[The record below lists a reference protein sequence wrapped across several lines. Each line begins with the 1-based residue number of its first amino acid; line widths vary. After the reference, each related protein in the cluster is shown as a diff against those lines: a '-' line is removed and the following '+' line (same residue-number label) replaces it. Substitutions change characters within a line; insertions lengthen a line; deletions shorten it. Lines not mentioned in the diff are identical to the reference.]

1 MGARKFII
9 LSAVMITGHALKYST
24 KSHGINC
31 IVDVFTRYILG
42 AIIGHCIAHYL
53 TPYALGDFAKPD
65 PNPDS
70 DSMSLS
76 WRDAVA
82 RENYALQESTA
93 KAQADVREK
102 DRIIQCQ
109 REMIESLEHRSA
121 AHVRS
126 IMGQRNL
133 LEIKD
138 SILVNK
144 NRQIKDLKDDLCKSD
159 MRIRDLQWDN
169 ESLQA
174 NIEWKDETL
183 WVVTGRDSCA
193 LETIENLQCNLA
205 GCIKVLTWSDK
216 AETAAVDR
224 LEKKYAPL
232 LEQLESKLKDAEL
245 RLHNADELRVVN
257 EKDVQYYI
265 ECVKVKDVALRNAEA
280 LLKKSEAERKILID
294 EKASIQSQ
302 QLLEKAKHER
312 EFANATRR
320 LGNRHKD
327 YFNLEKQHE
336 EDLEAAFAE
345 RKDFEAR
352 ISTLNTELSKC
363 KGRLATVNTKILDRE
378 TQLASALKAKEE
390 LESKLKATTE
400 RADENALT
408 TGFARNALDSAI
420 NQLKALNSEC
430 NTHKLARKQFE
441 GAFSASQKSLNESH
455 NMMHLERAQKYRYLD
470 ELNAIEKRYN
480 DGVVASASLQKRLN
494 TSSAMIST
502 MQTKLNVANGLT
514 ARLEE
519 KLGIQNKLVAN
530 LQAQLDTVRN
540 EAADAQSSLKAT
552 QTLARDMR
560 ALWDNAR
567 TRAAN
572 LQNKLETSNQLVL
585 ESKDRAAALET
596 RANNL
601 EASLAVVQKA
611 LANTRSAALEQATIA
626 KQNFD
631 DCAVE
636 ISNANSQIAADK
648 AKIDAL
654 EAQVGEAQRAAE
666 DVAEQCRQ
674 AHKGREQ
681 TCKKLRQA
689 VRVMQ
694 MMKGRINGLRGELE
708 EESRAR
714 EAAEGYVEVE
724 EGDFE
729 DEVVEEEVEVDEEG
743 DDGDDEEESEEES
756 EEEEEDEEEFEGV
769 EVIEGREPVEGEEGF
784 EFVESE

>member
-1 MGARKFII
+1 MGAREFII

-93 KAQADVREK
+93 KARADLREK

-109 REMIESLEHRSA
+109 REMIESLERRSA

-159 MRIRDLQWDN
+159 LRIRDLQWDN

-245 RLHNADELRVVN
+245 RLQRLHNADELRVVK

-455 NMMHLERAQKYRYLD
+455 NLMHLERAQKYRYLD
-470 ELNAIEKRYN
+470 ELNTIEKRYN
-480 DGVVASASLQKRLN
+480 NGVVASKSLQKRLD
-494 TSSAMIST
+494 TSSAMISS
-502 MQTKLNVANGLT
+502 MQTKLNVANGFT

-519 KLGIQNKLVAN
+519 KLGIQNKLVEN
-530 LQAQLDTVRN
+530 LQAQLDIARN
-540 EAADAQSSLKAT
+540 EAADTQSSLKAT
-552 QTLARDMR
+552 QTLAHDMR
-560 ALWDNAR
+560 GLWDNAR

-572 LQNKLETSNQLVL
+572 LQKKLETSNQLVL

-596 RANNL
+596 KSSNL
-601 EASLAVVQKA
+601 EASLAAVQEA
-611 LANTRSAALEQATIA
+611 LANTRCAALEQATIA
-626 KQNFD
+626 KENFND
-631 DCAVE
+631 YAVE
-636 ISNANSQIAADK
+636 ISNANS
-648 AKIDAL
+648 KIDML
-654 EAQVGEAQRAAE
+654 EAQVGEAQSAAE
-666 DVAEQCRQ
+666 GMAQQRRQ
-674 AHKGREQ
+674 AQQGREQ
-681 TCKKLRQA
+681 TCKKLREA

-694 MMKGRINGLRGELE
+694 MMKGRINSLRGELE

-714 EAAEGYVEVE
+714 EAAEGYVEVD

-729 DEVVEEEVEVDEEG
+729 DEVEEEEVELDEEG
-743 DDGDDEEESEEES
+743 DDGDDEDEEES
-756 EEEEEDEEEFEGV
+756 EDEEQEDDEEESENV
-769 EVIEGREPVEGEEGF
+769 EVIEGREPVEGEDGF

>member
-109 REMIESLEHRSA
+109 REMIESLERRSA

-159 MRIRDLQWDN
+159 LRIRDLQWDN

-245 RLHNADELRVVN
+245 RLQRLHNADELRVVN

-363 KGRLATVNTKILDRE
+363 NRQHQDSRPRDPAR
-378 TQLASALKAKEE
+378 QRP
-390 LESKLKATTE
+390 ES
-400 RADENALT
+400 
-408 TGFARNALDSAI
+408 
-420 NQLKALNSEC
+420 
-430 NTHKLARKQFE
+430 E
-441 GAFSASQKSLNESH
+441 G
-455 NMMHLERAQKYRYLD
+455 
-470 ELNAIEKRYN
+470 
-480 DGVVASASLQKRLN
+480 
-494 TSSAMIST
+494 
-502 MQTKLNVANGLT
+502 
-514 ARLEE
+514 
-519 KLGIQNKLVAN
+519 
-530 LQAQLDTVRN
+530 
-540 EAADAQSSLKAT
+540 
-552 QTLARDMR
+552 
-560 ALWDNAR
+560 
-567 TRAAN
+567 
-572 LQNKLETSNQLVL
+572 
-585 ESKDRAAALET
+585 
-596 RANNL
+596 
-601 EASLAVVQKA
+601 
-611 LANTRSAALEQATIA
+611 
-626 KQNFD
+626 
-631 DCAVE
+631 
-636 ISNANSQIAADK
+636 
-648 AKIDAL
+648 
-654 EAQVGEAQRAAE
+654 
-666 DVAEQCRQ
+666 
-674 AHKGREQ
+674 
-681 TCKKLRQA
+681 
-689 VRVMQ
+689 
-694 MMKGRINGLRGELE
+694 
-708 EESRAR
+708 RAR
-714 EAAEGYVEVE
+714 EQAQGHH
-724 EGDFE
+724 
-729 DEVVEEEVEVDEEG
+729 
-743 DDGDDEEESEEES
+743 
-756 EEEEEDEEEFEGV
+756 
-769 EVIEGREPVEGEEGF
+769 RTCR
-784 EFVESE
+784 

>member
-70 DSMSLS
+70 DSMSLR

-257 EKDVQYYI
+257 EKDMQYYI
-265 ECVKVKDVALRNAEA
+265 ECIKVKDVALRNAEA

-294 EKASIQSQ
+294 EKANIQSQ

-345 RKDFEAR
+345 RKDFEAQ
-352 ISTLNTELSKC
+352 ISTLNTELSEC

-631 DCAVE
+631 DYAVE

-666 DVAEQCRQ
+666 DMAEQCRQ

-714 EAAEGYVEVE
+714 EAAEGYVEFE

-743 DDGDDEEESEEES
+743 DDGDDEEDSEEES
-756 EEEEEDEEEFEGV
+756 GEEEEDEEEFEGV